1 MPPKKSSK
9 AILLFTG
16 MPSMP
21 SKKEVLEFWAK
32 KGYWVFY
39 PRYRGTWESGGD
51 FLKLSP
57 EKDVLDVISAV
68 QSGFEDFEDGRKYK
82 LDLKSLYL
90 FGSSFGGTAVLLNSK
105 NPKVNKVIAFSPVI
119 DWRVPS
125 KAEPIDWLG
134 KFVKKAYGHVYRFSN
149 KNWAKLKKGNFYNP
163 VTELEKIDGR
173 KIMIIHAK
181 DDRTVSYLPCWK
193 FAEKTGA
200 KLILLKKGGHMGS
213 RNFINPKF
221 QKEINKFLAVK

>member
-1 MPPKKSSK
+1 
-9 AILLFTG
+9 
-16 MPSMP
+16 
-21 SKKEVLEFWAK
+21 
-32 KGYWVFY
+32 
-39 PRYRGTWESGGD
+39 
-51 FLKLSP
+51 
-57 EKDVLDVISAV
+57 
-68 QSGFEDFEDGRKYK
+68 
-82 LDLKSLYL
+82 
-90 FGSSFGGTAVLLNSK
+90 LLNSK

-200 KLILLKKGGHMGS
+200 KVFYVRIIIDPEIAKARERFRKGKFIKWEKLKDELL
-213 RNFINPKF
+213 
-221 QKEINKFLAVK
+221 